1 MPDAPPSEATSE
13 RAGAAS
19 AVASD
24 VGESDAGGSH
34 GGGSHGSGSHGSGSH
49 GSGSDVLAPETDSK
63 TANTTAINH
72 LLVFFALVYV
82 VEGLGQIVGLISQPL
97 NYYLKEVHGWT
108 PLQVTAFIT
117 LFNLPWIIKPIY
129 GLVSDF
135 VPLFGYRR
143 KSYLII
149 ANIAAT
155 GGYFWVT
162 QLNAPGDLAFALM
175 LTAYA
180 MAISSTL
187 CGAVLVENG
196 QQLKE
201 SGMFV
206 NQQWLWF
213 NIATMIAAVAGGQ
226 LVQHLEP
233 SVALHSAAA
242 IIAVAPCAVIVG
254 TIFLVPEKKT
264 RIDLAGMKSTLRGLV
279 TAFRR
284 RELWIVAMF
293 MFLYYFSPGLS
304 TPLYYHM
311 TDDLRFSQAYIGVLG
326 SITAAGWVVGALLYR
341 PFFGSLSLKHLLNLS
356 IGIGTAV
363 GLAYLLFW
371 NETAAAIISFAA
383 GFAAMLTTVATVT
396 LAADYCPP
404 RAEGFSFAVLMSI
417 INLANTL
424 ADNIGSF
431 LYTHAFHRTLPPLV
445 LISAAFTAFAFVLV
459 PLLRLGDKRQGEP
472 ANLGEPVEPAATGAR

>member
-1 MPDAPPSEATSE
+1 MPDAPPSEATQK
-13 RAGAAS
+13 RAVSAR

-24 VGESDAGGSH
+24 AEGSDAKGSDAK
-34 GGGSHGSGSHGSGSH
+34 GSDA
-49 GSGSDVLAPETDSK
+49 SGSDAVTPKAD
-63 TANTTAINH
+63 ANDANAAAVHH
-72 LLVFFALVYV
+72 LLLFFALVYV

-149 ANIAAT
+149 ANLAAI
-155 GGYFWVT
+155 GGYLWVT
-162 QLNAPGDLAFALM
+162 QLTAPGDLVFALM

-196 QQLKE
+196 QRLKE
-201 SGMFV
+201 SGTFV

-213 NIATMIAAVAGGQ
+213 NIAAMVAAVAGGQ
-226 LVQHLEP
+226 LVQHLPP
-233 SVALHSAAA
+233 SEALHSAAA

-264 RIDLAGMKSTLRGLV
+264 RIDVAGMKNTLRGLV
-279 TAFRR
+279 TAFSR
-284 RELWIVAMF
+284 RELWIVAAF
-293 MFLYYFSPGLS
+293 MFFYYFSPGLS

-311 TDDLRFSQAYIGVLG
+311 TDDLRFSQAYIGALG
-326 SITAAGWVVGALLYR
+326 SISAAGWVVGALLYR
-341 PFFGSLSLKHLLNLS
+341 RFFCNLTLKNLLNLS
-356 IGIGTAV
+356 IAIGTAA

-371 NETAAAIISFAA
+371 NEIAAAIISFGA
-383 GFAAMLTTVATVT
+383 GFAAMLTTVATLT

-424 ADNIGSF
+424 ADNVGSF
-431 LYTHAFHRTLPPLV
+431 LYTHAFHRSLPPLV

-459 PLLRLGDKRQGEP
+459 PLLRLGAKRQGEP
-472 ANLGEPVEPAATGAR
+472 ANIGEPVELAGTPAR

>member
-1 MPDAPPSEATSE
+1 MADAPPTEAREPSI
-13 RAGAAS
+13 S
-19 AVASD
+19 ATAMASD
-24 VGESDAGGSH
+24 ADAEAG
-34 GGGSHGSGSHGSGSH
+34 
-49 GSGSDVLAPETDSK
+49 T
-63 TANTTAINH
+63 IRR
-72 LLVFFALVYV
+72 LLLFFALVYV

-97 NYYLKEVHGWT
+97 NYYLKEVHGWN
-108 PLQVTAFIT
+108 PLQVTAFVT

-135 VPLFGYRR
+135 LPLFGYRR
-143 KSYLII
+143 KSYLVI

-155 GGYFWVT
+155 VGYLWVI
-162 QLNAPGDLAFALM
+162 QLNAPGDLALALM

-196 QQLKE
+196 QRLKE
-201 SGMFV
+201 SGTFV

-213 NIATMIAAVAGGQ
+213 NIAAMAAAVAGGQ
-226 LVQHLEP
+226 LVQHLTP
-233 SVALHSAAA
+233 SNALHAAAA

-254 TIFLVPEKKT
+254 TILLVPEKKT
-264 RIDLAGMKSTLRGLV
+264 RIDLAGMKNTLRGLV

-311 TDDLRFSQAYIGVLG
+311 TDDLGFSQAYIGILG
-326 SITAAGWVVGALLYR
+326 SVSAAGWVVGALLYR
-341 PFFGSLSLKHLLNLS
+341 RFFGNLTLKNLLNLS
-356 IGIGTAV
+356 IGIGTGA
-363 GLAYLLFW
+363 GLAYLFFW
-371 NETAAAIISFAA
+371 NETAAAIISFGA
-383 GFAAMLTTVATVT
+383 GFAAMLTTVASLT
-396 LAADYCPP
+396 LAADFCPP

-417 INLANTL
+417 INLSGTL
-424 ADNIGSF
+424 ADNVGSF
-431 LYTHAFHRTLPPLV
+431 LYTHAFHRALPPLV

-459 PLLRLGDKRQGEP
+459 PLLRLGNKRQGEP
-472 ANLGEPVEPAATGAR
+472 ANTDEPMELAGTGARW

>member
-1 MPDAPPSEATSE
+1 MPDAPPSEATQK
-13 RAGAAS
+13 RAVSAR

-24 VGESDAGGSH
+24 AEGSDAKGSDAK
-34 GGGSHGSGSHGSGSH
+34 GSDA
-49 GSGSDVLAPETDSK
+49 SGSDAVTPKAD
-63 TANTTAINH
+63 ANDANAAAVHH
-72 LLVFFALVYV
+72 LLLFFALVYV

-149 ANIAAT
+149 ANLAAI
-155 GGYFWVT
+155 GGHLWVT
-162 QLNAPGDLAFALM
+162 QLTAPGDLDFALM

-196 QQLKE
+196 QRLKE
-201 SGMFV
+201 SGTFV

-213 NIATMIAAVAGGQ
+213 NIAAMVAAVAGGQ
-226 LVQHLEP
+226 LVQHLPP
-233 SVALHSAAA
+233 SEALHSAAA

-264 RIDLAGMKSTLRGLV
+264 RIDVAGMKNTLRGLV
-279 TAFRR
+279 TAFSR
-284 RELWIVAMF
+284 RELWIVAAF
-293 MFLYYFSPGLS
+293 MFFYYFSPGLS

-311 TDDLRFSQAYIGVLG
+311 TDDLRFSQAYIGALG
-326 SITAAGWVVGALLYR
+326 SISAAGWVVGALLYR
-341 PFFGSLSLKHLLNLS
+341 RFFGNLTLKNLLNLS
-356 IGIGTAV
+356 IAIGTAA

-371 NETAAAIISFAA
+371 NEIAAAIISFGA
-383 GFAAMLTTVATVT
+383 GFAAMLTTVATLT

-424 ADNIGSF
+424 ADNVGSF
-431 LYTHAFHRTLPPLV
+431 LYTHAFHRSLPPLV

-459 PLLRLGDKRQGEP
+459 PLLRLGAKRQGEP
-472 ANLGEPVEPAATGAR
+472 ANIGEPVELAGTPAR